1 MQKGRVVM
9 LKDVVT
15 IKVYANTRTL
25 LKKAAE
31 ENKMSMLEFCHK
43 AVWFYAFYLWEKSQ
57 KESK

>member
-1 MQKGRVVM
+1 M